1 MQKIIKLGAIFYL
14 SFISFSLKAQD
25 EKGITSEKNNILK
38 INLPALAFKNISV
51 QYERVIGKRSSIAVN
66 VRMIPFSDLS
76 FQSKLKSIFD
86 YAVFEYDQLKL
97 GSFGI
102 TPEFRYYVGKKR
114 VLRGFY
120 LGPFISYTTY
130 KVNLPIR
137 YNNNS
142 KTGIFDGN
150 LKTFTGGLQFGSQFK
165 IGKNMFLDWW
175 ILGPNYGSASG
186 TLNFAGTLT
195 PSEQSDLETEL
206 EMQKRDAPFNAI
218 KSYTVTSSG
227 GNIVVKGP
235 WGGLRGLG
243 FSLGFGF

>member
-14 SFISFSLKAQD
+14 CFISFSLKAQD

-86 YAVFEYDQLKL
+86 YDQLKL

-142 KTGIFDGN
+142 KMAIFDGN

>member
-1 MQKIIKLGAIFYL
+1 
-14 SFISFSLKAQD
+14 
-25 EKGITSEKNNILK
+25 
-38 INLPALAFKNISV
+38 
-51 QYERVIGKRSSIAVN
+51 
-66 VRMIPFSDLS
+66 
-76 FQSKLKSIFD
+76 
-86 YAVFEYDQLKL
+86 
-97 GSFGI
+97 
-102 TPEFRYYVGKKR
+102 
-114 VLRGFY
+114 
-120 LGPFISYTTY
+120 
-130 KVNLPIR
+130 VNLPIR

-142 KTGIFDGN
+142 KRAIFDGN

-227 GNIVVKGP
+227 GNIVVKGT

-243 FSLGFGF
+243 FSLGFEF